1 MKARPRRVEREIA
14 NILSGKFGLIGLDPV
29 ERIPVLGRKGPDIS
43 LNAFGLVVDVKSR
56 LEVPK
61 GYIVNTATL
70 FGDLIGIPISE
81 MDKLVTPARSSLIS
95 KLVTRWFWHMD
106 EWRVQ
111 KAPSGITA
119 LVLHRPK
126 MPYGNSILIIHKT
139 QKENFANKWI
149 TL

>member
-14 NILSGKFGLIGLDPV
+14 TILSDKFALIGLDPV
-29 ERIPVLGRKGPDIS
+29 ERIPVLGRVGPDIS
-43 LNAFGLVVDVKSR
+43 LNAFGLVIDVKSR

-61 GYIVNTATL
+61 GFIVDQSTL
-70 FGDLIGIPISE
+70 FGDFIGIPISE
-81 MDKLVTPARSSLIS
+81 MENLDTPRVSGPSS

-126 MPYGNSILIIHKT
+126 LPYGNSILIIHKT
-139 QKENFANKWI
+139 QKEYFANKW
-149 TL
+149 